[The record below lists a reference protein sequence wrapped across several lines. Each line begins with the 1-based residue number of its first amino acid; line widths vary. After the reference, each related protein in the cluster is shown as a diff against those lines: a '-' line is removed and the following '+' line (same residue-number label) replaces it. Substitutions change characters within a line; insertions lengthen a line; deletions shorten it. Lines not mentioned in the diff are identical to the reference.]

1 MNRYKCPVCG
11 YLYDPEIGDEIAG
24 VEPGVAF
31 EDLPS
36 GWFVLYAGLPTTIL
50 RSTINSL
57 SEVPLQ
63 GCVLLHPKAD
73 PRTSVLFQSLFSLPE
88 CGLP

>member
-31 EDLPS
+31 VDLPS
-36 GWFVLYAGLPTTIL
+36 GWVCP
-50 RSTINSL
+50 
-57 SEVPLQ
+57 V
-63 GCVLLHPKAD
+63 
-73 PRTSVLFQSLFSLPE
+73 
-88 CGLP
+88 CGAPHDDFEEYD